1 MTQRHAL
8 QTQRATERVLEAAG
22 HLRVD
27 YVEASD
33 LSRWLTD
40 SVDTPL
46 AVVSFGAPV
55 SPAVSCPAITLD
67 LPQLDGRSQLEVWTS
82 DQPVTVHRTGGFS
95 AATSGEMLAV
105 TLELEEEPDEGLQA
119 TTERAYRRLL
129 RHVRDLGYPYL
140 WRVWN
145 FFPGIN
151 EDEQGLERYR
161 RFCVGRYQA
170 LADSLQGFPGSLPAG
185 TAVGTRSGPLQLY
198 ALAGAHPAVHLGNP
212 RQVHAYE
219 YPEHY
224 GPCSPSFARATLLQS
239 DLHAQLLISGT
250 ASVVGHESRH
260 PGRPDTQ
267 TQETVDNL
275 RALIAH
281 ADELSEATRGHQP
294 TRGRYK
300 VYVRQPGHLDAI
312 RQALDIPLFAASRIL
327 YLQGDLC
334 RRELLVEIEG
344 VLTTD

>member
-1 MTQRHAL
+1 MRQRHAL
-8 QTQRATERVLEAAG
+8 RTQRATERVLEAAG

-27 YVEASD
+27 YVEACD
-33 LSRWLTD
+33 LSHWLAG
-40 SVDTPL
+40 SVEIPL

-55 SPAVSCPAITLD
+55 SPALSCPVITLD
-67 LPQLDGRSQLEVWTS
+67 LPQLGGRSQLEVWTS
-82 DQPVTVHRTGGFS
+82 DQPVTVHRTDGFS
-95 AATSGEMLAV
+95 AATSGEMLAG
-105 TLELEEEPDEGLQA
+105 TLELEEEPGEGLQMTA
-119 TTERAYRRLL
+119 ERAYRRLL

-151 EDEQGLERYR
+151 EDEQGMERYR

-170 LADSLQGFPGSLPAG
+170 LADGLQGFPGSLPAG

-198 ALAGAHPAVHLGNP
+198 VLAGTHPAVHLGNP

-224 GPCSPSFARATLLQS
+224 GPCSPSFARATLIQS
-239 DLHAQLLISGT
+239 DLHTQLFISGT

-260 PGRPDTQ
+260 IGAPEIQ
-267 TQETVDNL
+267 TLETVDNL
-275 RALIAH
+275 RALFAH
-281 ADELSEATRGHQP
+281 ADELSETTHSHP
-294 TRGRYK
+294 SSRGRYK
-300 VYVRQPGHLDAI
+300 VYVRQPEHLDAI
-312 RQALDIPLFAASRIL
+312 RQALDIPLFASSQIV

>member
-1 MTQRHAL
+1 MRQRHSL
-8 QTQRATERVLEAAG
+8 QTQRATERVLEAAS

-33 LSRWLTD
+33 LSRWLAD

-55 SPAVSCPAITLD
+55 SPALSCPAITLD
-67 LPQLDGRSQLEVWTS
+67 IPQLDGRSQLEVWTS

-95 AATSGEMLAV
+95 AAASGEMLAG
-105 TLELEEEPDEGLQA
+105 TLELEEEPGEGLQA

-145 FFPGIN
+145 FFPRIN

-170 LADSLQGFPGSLPAG
+170 LADALQGFPGSLPAG
-185 TAVGTRSGPLQLY
+185 TAVGTRSGPFQLY
-198 ALAGAHPAVHLGNP
+198 VLAGAHPAVHLGNP

-267 TQETVDNL
+267 TRETVDNL

-281 ADELSEATRGHQP
+281 ADAWPDAARNRQP
-294 TRGRYK
+294 SHGRYK
-300 VYVRQPGHLDAI
+300 VYVRQPDHLDAI
-312 RQALDIPLFAASRIL
+312 RQALDIPLFASSRIL

>member
-1 MTQRHAL
+1 MRQRHAL
-8 QTQRATERVLEAAG
+8 QTQRAPERVLEAAG

-33 LSRWLTD
+33 LSRWLAD

-55 SPAVSCPAITLD
+55 SPALSCPAITLD

-95 AATSGEMLAV
+95 AAASGEMLAG
-105 TLELEEEPDEGLQA
+105 TLELEEEPGEGLQA
-119 TTERAYRRLL
+119 TTERAYRCLL

-145 FFPGIN
+145 FFPRIN

-170 LADSLQGFPGSLPAG
+170 LADALQGFPGSLPAG
-185 TAVGTRSGPLQLY
+185 TAVGTRSGPFQLY
-198 ALAGAHPAVHLGNP
+198 VLAGAHPAVHLGNP

-267 TQETVDNL
+267 TRETVDNL

-281 ADELSEATRGHQP
+281 TDEWPDAARNRQP
-294 TRGRYK
+294 SHGRYK
-300 VYVRQPGHLDAI
+300 VYVRQPDHLDAI
-312 RQALDIPLFAASRIL
+312 RQALDIPLFASSRIL